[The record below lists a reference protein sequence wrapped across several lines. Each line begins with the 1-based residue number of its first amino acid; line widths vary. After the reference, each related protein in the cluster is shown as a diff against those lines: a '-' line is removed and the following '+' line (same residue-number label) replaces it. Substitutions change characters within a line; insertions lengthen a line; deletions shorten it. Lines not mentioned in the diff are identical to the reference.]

1 MTRSPSK
8 ALIICNGES
17 PTRAF
22 ARRLARASDCIV
34 AADGGAN
41 VARRYG
47 IRPDAIVGDLDSI
60 SRGTRRFFS
69 SCLIL
74 HVPRQDKT
82 DLEKALDFVAFRDIR
97 KVAIIGVT
105 GRRIDFTLG
114 NLSVLWNYTSYVDL
128 VVAGDGWFATPV
140 GRAKEMRARVGTTV
154 SLIPFG
160 VCKGV
165 TLRGLQYP
173 LHSASM
179 EVGEIG
185 VSNIVTA
192 SPFRVEVKKGK
203 MLLIV
208 FGKRP
213 R

>member
-1 MTRSPSK
+1 
-8 ALIICNGES
+8 
-17 PTRAF
+17 
-22 ARRLARASDCIV
+22 
-34 AADGGAN
+34 
-41 VARRYG
+41 
-47 IRPDAIVGDLDSI
+47 
-60 SRGTRRFFS
+60 
-69 SCLIL
+69 
-74 HVPRQDKT
+74 
-82 DLEKALDFVAFRDIR
+82 
-97 KVAIIGVT
+97 
-105 GRRIDFTLG
+105 
-114 NLSVLWNYTSYVDL
+114 
-128 VVAGDGWFATPV
+128 
-140 GRAKEMRARVGTTV
+140 MRARVGTTV

-173 LHSASM
+173 LHNASM